1 MGLEPTRAK
10 RSQEPESCSSA
21 NSDTSAYVSFNS
33 QNVFY
38 MVIHEKSS
46 ESLKSFRDKNG
57 FIGELMI
64 ERICTFHYTED
75 KQSVKEKYMEFARGG
90 RLCMM

>member
-38 MVIHEKSS
+38 MVIYKKSS
-46 ESLKSFRDKNG
+46 ESLKSFEEGMLKENVQ
-57 FIGELMI
+57 FIILINRRNVED
-64 ERICTFHYTED
+64 TET
-75 KQSVKEKYMEFARGG
+75 KEKS
-90 RLCMM
+90 LCMML